1 MDIDVLLNSALN
13 YYPDEHKLLFQH
25 LIKCSNQLKLSS
37 PDNHLP
43 LFILKKNDVY
53 LWIKDSEVSDY
64 PFLFTDPEEILF
76 ILYQYLSSGENLYL
90 SKEIPLE
97 FSKEQIEIN
106 IEKALINNDQD
117 EFNYWVKLLKNN
129 N

>member
-25 LIKCSNQLKLSS
+25 LKKCSNQLKLST

-53 LWIKDSEVSDY
+53 LWIKDSDVSDY

-76 ILYQYLSSGENLYL
+76 ILYQYLSSGENLYI

-106 IEKALINNDQD
+106 IEKSLINNDQE
-117 EFNYWVKLLKNN
+117 EFKYWVELLKNN